1 MKKVLFVIES
11 LGGGGAEKVLT
22 TIVKYLDKTK
32 FDITVLL
39 VTETGVYVD
48 EVKKYCK
55 VKSML
60 PKYEDLNSVS
70 ERIRYKLHY
79 KYIYSASP
87 EKVYSKYVKEKY
99 DIEIAFVEGFATKLV
114 SASKNS
120 ESKKLAWV
128 HIDMVKNPYADKY
141 FKNIAEE
148 KTVYNR
154 YDRVVC
160 VSNSVKEVLDAKFD
174 LKNKSIVIYNP
185 VDTKEII
192 KKSAEKITKKK
203 ALGIQLVTVGRL
215 EMQKGYDRLIK
226 ALGKLKQ
233 QNTELNLWILG
244 EGSMRDELELLIKE
258 NHLEDNVSLLG
269 FQENPYKWI
278 SQADAFVCT
287 SRAEGF
293 SLVIAEA
300 IVLEK
305 PILSVNCS
313 GPNELLDYGKYGI
326 LVENTDSEILN
337 MLDQLICDK
346 INLDNLTKLS
356 KLRVEYFNIKN
367 IMQQVEELM
376 K

>member
-32 FDITVLL
+32 FDITILL
-39 VTETGVYVD
+39 VTEIGIYVD

-60 PKYEDLNSVS
+60 PKYEDLNSLS
-70 ERIRYKLHY
+70 ERISYRLHY
-79 KYIYSASP
+79 KYIYNASP
-87 EKVYSKYVKEKY
+87 EKIYSKYIKEKY
-99 DIEIAFVEGFATKLV
+99 DIEIGFVEGFATKLV
-114 SASKNS
+114 AASKNS
-120 ESKKLAWV
+120 KSKKLAWV
-128 HIDMVKNPYADKY
+128 HTDMVKNSYADKY
-141 FKNIAEE
+141 FKDIAEE
-148 KTVYNR
+148 KAVYNR
-154 YDRVVC
+154 YDRIVC

-192 KKSAEKITKKK
+192 EKSAEKITKKK
-203 ALGIQLVTVGRL
+203 ALGLQLVTVGRL

-226 ALGKLKQ
+226 ALGKLKN
-233 QNTELNLWILG
+233 QNAEFNLWILG
-244 EGSMRDELELLIKE
+244 EGSMREELELLIKE

-293 SLVIAEA
+293 STAVTEALVLGKV
-300 IVLEK
+300 VLTTD
-305 PILSVNCS
+305 CS
-313 GPNELLDYGKYGI
+313 GMKELFGNDPCGIIEENSSQGIYRMLKIYLDGSINLTQIEK
-326 LVENTDSEILN
+326 EILFRQDSFSLN
-337 MLDQLICDK
+337 ERMQALE
-346 INLDNLTKLS
+346 
-356 KLRVEYFNIKN
+356 RV
-367 IMQQVEELM
+367 L
-376 K
+376 